1 MIYFQEKS
9 NRYYNLKEYTCQ
21 WCGNIFYKSR
31 QKFCSKECSK
41 QYLNQD
47 EFKSKFSKTVSDARK
62 KFLKENPDKHP
73 WKKNTKFISKPCE
86 QLKDFLKKN
95 GYIFA
100 EEYSP
105 FLEKNFSVDIAFPD
119 LKLGLEVNGNQ
130 HYNSDGQLRKY
141 YQDRHD
147 YFVANGWQLIELHY
161 TLSYNHELVLD
172 ILTTNNIQ
180 KLNDYTKSYFDKKSV
195 IIKRKQKRKQNNV
208 KCNIRQKQP
217 QLKIVSINYEVLL
230 QRVDL
235 LKNSGIDFSQ
245 FGWVSKAQKLLNLSH
260 TSTRKFINKCSELFD
275 FDFYKRKPYK

>member
-9 NRYYNLKEYTCQ
+9 NRYYKLKEYTCQ

-41 QYLNQD
+41 QYLNQN
-47 EFKSKFSKTVSDARK
+47 EFKSKFQKTVSDARK
-62 KFLKENPDKHP
+62 KFLNENPDKHP

-86 QLKDFLKKN
+86 QLKDFLKQN
-95 GYIFA
+95 GYIFV

-180 KLNDYTKSYFDKKSV
+180 KLNDYTKSYFDTKSY
-195 IIKRKQKRKQNNV
+195 IINQKEKQKQITK
-208 KCNIRQKQP
+208 
-217 QLKIVSINYEVLL
+217 LKNASINYEVLL
-230 QRVDL
+230 QRVEL
-235 LKNSGIDFSQ
+235 LKNSDINFSQ
-245 FGWVSKAQKLLNLSH
+245 LGWVSKAQKLLNLSH
-260 TSTRKFINKCSELFD
+260 TSTRRFVNKYSELFD
-275 FDFYKRKPYK
+275 FEFYKR